1 MKIYATNNRVKI
13 TFTGKQDI
21 ISYRDKLEQ
30 IKILAE
36 IKFENYLDATAHEI
50 QHKNSKKLIYKFLPK
65 KYNEYEYVR
74 NKYKRSM
81 FEVFGYKLEYSDL
94 DFMPILYG
102 FFPIDGYINKLN
114 DYLEIYN
121 ENSMSECLCALTMY
135 EVTYSNFAN
144 VYKESV
150 WYYASD
156 LSY

>member
-1 MKIYATNNRVKI
+1 MKVYATNNNVKI
-13 TFTGKQDI
+13 TFTSKHDI
-21 ISYRDKLEQ
+21 ILYRNKLKQ
-30 IKILAE
+30 IKTLAE
-36 IKFENYLDATAHEI
+36 KKFEDYLDTKAYEI
-50 QHKNSKKLIYKFLPK
+50 QNKNSKKLIYKFLPK

-114 DYLEIYN
+114 DYLEIYD
-121 ENSMSECLCALTMY
+121 ENTMSECLCVLDMH
-135 EVTYSNFAN
+135 EETYSNFAN

-150 WYYASD
+150 
-156 LSY
+156 

>member
-1 MKIYATNNRVKI
+1 MKICVTNNNVKI
-13 TFTGKQDI
+13 TFTSKQDI

-36 IKFENYLDATAHEI
+36 IKFEDYLDAKAHEI

-65 KYNEYEYVR
+65 KFNEYEYVR

-81 FEVFGYKLEYSDL
+81 FEPFGYKIEYSYL

-114 DYLEIYN
+114 DYLKIYN
-121 ENSMSECLCALTMY
+121 ENSTSECLCVLTMY
-135 EVTYSNFAN
+135 EATYSNFVS

-150 WYYASD
+150 
-156 LSY
+156 

>member
-1 MKIYATNNRVKI
+1 MKICVTNNNVKI
-13 TFTGKQDI
+13 TFTSKQDI

-36 IKFENYLDATAHEI
+36 IKFEDYLDAKALEV
-50 QHKNSKKLIYKFLPK
+50 QNKNSKKLIYKFLPK
-65 KYNEYEYVR
+65 KFNEYEYVR

-81 FEVFGYKLEYSDL
+81 FEVFGYKIEYSDL

-102 FFPIDGYINKLN
+102 SFPIDMYIDKLN
-114 DYLEIYN
+114 NYLEIYDENVLN
-121 ENSMSECLCALTMY
+121 EYLYVLTMY
-135 EVTYSNFAN
+135 DVTYSNFVS

-156 LSY
+156 LSH

>member
-1 MKIYATNNRVKI
+1 MKIYATNKRVKI

-21 ISYRDKLEQ
+21 ILYRDKLEQ

-36 IKFENYLDATAHEI
+36 IKFENYLDAKAHEI

-81 FEVFGYKLEYSDL
+81 FEVCGYKIEYNDL

-121 ENSMSECLCALTMY
+121 ENSMSECLCVLTMY
-135 EVTYSNFAN
+135 EETYSNFAN

-150 WYYASD
+150 
-156 LSY
+156 